1 MISPAAAKPPTPN
14 LIASLQ
20 IWKIFLVGLLIAG
33 AWALLK
39 WTRTFVERLE
49 KGNPRLRFLLQQIQP
64 PFRIAIWF
72 VTILAAADILAP
84 SQEAFLALLGS
95 AALAIGLGL
104 QDLLKSLIGG
114 LVIVVDRPFQI
125 GDRIKLG
132 DTYGEVK
139 HIGLRSVKIQQS
151 NGMLVTVPNSEAITR
166 FIYNANGGVPESIVS
181 VDVGLSRKADTNRVI
196 SICKEVAVCCPYTH
210 LGRDI
215 KVKLREDTRKFR
227 TIVVTIQ
234 AYVYDHR
241 FESAMKTELLRR
253 VNQQFLAKGMPEGLS

>member
-1 MISPAAAKPPTPN
+1 
-14 LIASLQ
+14 
-20 IWKIFLVGLLIAG
+20 
-33 AWALLK
+33 
-39 WTRTFVERLE
+39 
-49 KGNPRLRFLLQQIQP
+49 
-64 PFRIAIWF
+64 
-72 VTILAAADILAP
+72 
-84 SQEAFLALLGS
+84 
-95 AALAIGLGL
+95 
-104 QDLLKSLIGG
+104 
-114 LVIVVDRPFQI
+114 
-125 GDRIKLG
+125 
-132 DTYGEVK
+132 
-139 HIGLRSVKIQQS
+139 LRSVKIQQS

-181 VDVGLSRKADTNRVI
+181 VDVGLSRNADTNRVI